1 MSGQT
6 VLFVEDDEALRFATV
21 QALELAGLSVRP
33 FAGAEAALAALPADF
48 DGVIVSDI
56 RMPRIDGLQLLARV
70 RALDKDLPVILV
82 TGHGDVPMAVS
93 ALRDGA
99 FDFLPKPFATDHL
112 VATIARALER
122 RALVIEN
129 RRLRAAVEAGEADSP
144 LVGESAA
151 MVRVRATIGRLAAAD
166 LDVLVEGETGTG
178 KELAAL
184 MLHRLGPRRGKP
196 FVAVDCTALT
206 GEGGA
211 ADLFGHAADS
221 VAHTRLSRVGAI
233 AASSGGTLLLDAVDD
248 LSPAIQAAL
257 SRVIEERE
265 VQPIGAERA
274 ESVNLRVVATS
285 RGDLA
290 AAVSAGRFRADL
302 YHRLAMTRL
311 HLPPLRER
319 EHDRM
324 LLFVAFVDQ
333 AREALARPDYAIG
346 EAERHHVLAHGWP
359 GNVRELRNY
368 AFACV
373 LSADDAPAEG
383 PQDLPS
389 RVAEFETR
397 VIVDALRASAGNV
410 VKAVELLGIPRK
422 TLYYKLGRYG
432 IDPDAFRNARS

>member
-1 MSGQT
+1 
-6 VLFVEDDEALRFATV
+6 
-21 QALELAGLSVRP
+21 
-33 FAGAEAALAALPADF
+33 
-48 DGVIVSDI
+48 
-56 RMPRIDGLQLLARV
+56 
-70 RALDKDLPVILV
+70 
-82 TGHGDVPMAVS
+82 
-93 ALRDGA
+93 
-99 FDFLPKPFATDHL
+99 
-112 VATIARALER
+112 
-122 RALVIEN
+122 
-129 RRLRAAVEAGEADSP
+129 
-144 LVGESAA
+144 
-151 MVRVRATIGRLAAAD
+151 
-166 LDVLVEGETGTG
+166 
-178 KELAAL
+178 
-184 MLHRLGPRRGKP
+184 
-196 FVAVDCTALT
+196 
-206 GEGGA
+206 
-211 ADLFGHAADS
+211 
-221 VAHTRLSRVGAI
+221 
-233 AASSGGTLLLDAVDD
+233 
-248 LSPAIQAAL
+248 
-257 SRVIEERE
+257 
-265 VQPIGAERA
+265 
-274 ESVNLRVVATS
+274 
-285 RGDLA
+285 
-290 AAVSAGRFRADL
+290 
-302 YHRLAMTRL
+302 MTRL